1 MRGLA
6 VSPSARRIRI
16 VEREAP
22 KIRSATEV
30 KLRMLEVGVCG
41 TDREIAAFHYGVPP
55 RDRTQLILGHESL
68 GEVVEVGAEVVGLEV
83 GDLVVP
89 SVRRPCS
96 HADCAACRAG
106 SQDFCFSGD
115 FTERGIKEADGFLC
129 DFVVDEARYMTRVP
143 QSLREVGV
151 LVEPLTIAEKALRQ
165 VREVEE
171 RLPWISEFAPRRS
184 RHGLVLGAGPIGL
197 LGAMAL
203 VQAGFETFV
212 YSREPVTGAKAAIV
226 RSIGAHYISAEEQSV
241 EDLPAVLEHIDLVYE
256 ACGASR
262 LAFETLPHLGANGLF
277 IFTGV
282 PGRKAPIEIDA
293 DRIMRSL
300 VLKNQ
305 LVFGT
310 VNAGKPAFDAAIR
323 DLQIF
328 NERWPDAVGS
338 LITGRYKLDDYDA
351 ALEQRQGGIKNVITL
366 A

>member
-6 VSPSARRIRI
+6 VLPADRQIRI
-16 VEREAP
+16 VEREEP

-30 KLRMLEVGVCG
+30 KLRILEVGVCG
-41 TDREIAAFHYGVPP
+41 TDREIVAFHYGVPP
-55 RDRTQLILGHESL
+55 RDRVELILGHESL
-68 GEVVEVGAEVVGLEV
+68 AEVVEVGSEVVGFEA

-89 SVRRPCS
+89 MVRRPCS
-96 HADCAACRAG
+96 DTACAACRAG
-106 SQDFCFSGD
+106 SQDFCFSGN

-143 QSLREVGV
+143 PSLRQVGV
-151 LVEPLTIAEKALRQ
+151 LVEPLTIAQKALRQ
-165 VREVEE
+165 VREVQE
-171 RLPWISEFAPRRS
+171 RLPWISESAPRRS
-184 RHGLVLGAGPIGL
+184 PHALVLGAGPIGL

-203 VQAGFETFV
+203 IPAGFKTFV

-226 RSIGAHYISAEEQSV
+226 RSIGGHYISAEEQSV

-310 VNAGKPAFDAAIR
+310 VNAGKHAFDAAIR
-323 DLQIF
+323 DLQAF

-338 LITGRYKLDDYDA
+338 LITGRYRLGDYEE
-351 ALEQRQGGIKNVITL
+351 ALRGRRGGIKNVIAL